1 VPGFTCRPAQPSRAG
16 ENAASCGAAAV
27 AAGVGAMQP
36 AASLVVAGLAALCA
50 GTVIAQPASY
60 PVKPVRVIVAFP
72 PGGSID
78 TVARLT
84 GQRLAES
91 LGQSFVI
98 DNRAGAAG
106 IIGTEAVVR
115 APPDGYTLLM
125 GSASAI
131 TSAPSV
137 YAKLPYDPLRD
148 LAPIV
153 LVANQPNVLIVHPSV
168 PARSVKEF
176 IALAR
181 ANPGKLNYGSSGI
194 GATQHMSAELFAMMT
209 GTQIVHVPYKGG
221 PPAMADLLGGQIDFM
236 FDTAPSSVPM
246 VKAGKVRALAVT
258 SRERSKVF
266 PDLPTMDEAGLK
278 GFELRGWIGLMAPA
292 ATPAEIIT
300 RLNAEVQKMLGGDLR
315 ARLLELGLDV
325 AGGTPQDF
333 AAFLR
338 ADIARYAAIVKAAR
352 IPPQ

>member
-1 VPGFTCRPAQPSRAG
+1 LPTASASAFTPAPKPVPTASALLALSALAIALPPPVFAQPGAWPSRPAR
-16 ENAASCGAAAV
+16 
-27 AAGVGAMQP
+27 
-36 AASLVVAGLAALCA
+36 
-50 GTVIAQPASY
+50 I
-60 PVKPVRVIVAFP
+60 IVAFP

-84 GQRLAES
+84 GQRLADA
-91 LGQSFVI
+91 LGQPFVV

-106 IIGTEAVVR
+106 IIGTDAVVR
-115 APPDGYTLLM
+115 AAPDGHTLLM

-131 TSAPSV
+131 SSAPSV

-148 LAPIV
+148 LAPV
-153 LVANQPNVLIVHPSV
+153 ALVANQPNVLIVHPSV
-168 PARSVKEF
+168 PARTLKEF

-181 ANPGKLNYGSSGI
+181 SRPGTLNYGSSGI

-221 PPAMADLLGGQIDFM
+221 APAMADLLGGQIDFM

-246 VKAGKVRALAVT
+246 VKAGKVRGLAVT

-266 PDLPTMDEAGLK
+266 PELPTMDESGLK
-278 GFELRGWIGLMAPA
+278 GYELRGWIGLLAPA
-292 ATPAEIIT
+292 ATPREVVLRI
-300 RLNAEVQKMLGGDLR
+300 NAEVHKMLSGDLR
-315 ARLLELGLDV
+315 ARLFELGLDV
-325 AGGTPQDF
+325 AGGSPESF
-333 AAFLR
+333 GAFIK
-338 ADIARYAAIVKAAR
+338 ADIARYASIVKAAR